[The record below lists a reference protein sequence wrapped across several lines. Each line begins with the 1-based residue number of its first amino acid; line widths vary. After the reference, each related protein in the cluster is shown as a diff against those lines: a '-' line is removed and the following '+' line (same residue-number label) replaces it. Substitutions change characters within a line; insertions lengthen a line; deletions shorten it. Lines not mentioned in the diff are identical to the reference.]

1 MLGYLGTPWDT
12 IGYQQCSKRPNQP
25 IKVTIT
31 HVGTGTEVK
40 KNICPWIIIVFDNNK
55 VLGQAKGNSFVRY

>member
-25 IKVTIT
+25 LKYTIT
-31 HVGTGTEVK
+31 LSANQIQINFGIYSKSEPLANPGKYPV
-40 KNICPWIIIVFDNNK
+40 
-55 VLGQAKGNSFVRY
+55 